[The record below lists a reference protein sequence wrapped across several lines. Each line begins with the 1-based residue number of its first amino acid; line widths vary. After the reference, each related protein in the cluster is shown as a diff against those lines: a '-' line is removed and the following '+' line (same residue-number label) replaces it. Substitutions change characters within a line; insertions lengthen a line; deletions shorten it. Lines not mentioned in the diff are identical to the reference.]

1 MLRPRRRPGGEF
13 TVVTTGRNR
22 GERRVGASCGRP
34 SGDVARHVRRAA
46 RQAGSRTA
54 SRTAEQGPAGP
65 RRAQERRVFLWT
77 FLAVQALFL
86 LWILPGS
93 ALLAPGDCGTLDAE
107 SCEAATAVGTGIG
120 VFMIIVFWMMVD
132 FLLAV
137 GYGIYRLARRP

>member
-1 MLRPRRRPGGEF
+1 MTEI
-13 TVVTTGRNR
+13 TTTTPPP
-22 GERRVGASCGRP
+22 AP
-34 SGDVARHVRRAA
+34 VARKK
-46 RQAGSRTA
+46 
-54 SRTAEQGPAGP
+54 
-65 RRAQERRVFLWT
+65 RRVFLWT

-86 LWILPGS
+86 LWIFAGVGS
-93 ALLAPGDCGTLDAE
+93 AGTPGDCGTLDAE